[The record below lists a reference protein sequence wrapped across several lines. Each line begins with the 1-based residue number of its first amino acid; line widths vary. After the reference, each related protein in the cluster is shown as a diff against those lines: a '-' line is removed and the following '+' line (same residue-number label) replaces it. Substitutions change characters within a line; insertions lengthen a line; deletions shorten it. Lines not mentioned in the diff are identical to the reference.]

1 MNRFIK
7 YFWNFIIGSFIG
19 YILETIWC
27 FIRFKKIESRKGL
40 IYFPLIPIYGIA
52 TLLLTI
58 IIELLNINNSFIY
71 FILTFIICSIVE
83 YISSIIQEKCF
94 NTKSWDYTNMI
105 GNINGRINILYL
117 SGWSLIGVVWCNIYK
132 VIFNVIVKIP
142 LLEEITI
149 ILFILVLYDC
159 FISIVA
165 SYRQRKRRENIKAN
179 NKFEE
184 WLDKIYNDKRL
195 EKIFAN
201 AKYIR

>member
-1 MNRFIK
+1 MATNNGYFRKK
-7 YFWNFIIGSFIG
+7 Y
-19 YILETIWC
+19 Y
-27 FIRFKKIESRKGL
+27 K
-40 IYFPLIPIYGIA
+40 IYFG
-52 TLLLTI
+52 
-58 IIELLNINNSFIY
+58 
-71 FILTFIICSIVE
+71 
-83 YISSIIQEKCF
+83 
-94 NTKSWDYTNMI
+94 
-105 GNINGRINILYL
+105 
-117 SGWSLIGVVWCNIYK
+117 SGWNLTPTYFHKLNIYK
-132 VIFNVIVKIP
+132 LIFNVIVKIP
-142 LLEEITI
+142 LLKEITI